1 MRASVSNVVYFSREL
16 LKEDAQDVGIKDGR
30 KRYDMTYLVGIL
42 GMNYHTLKSRVQSI
56 GVDIINNRGEKSYIM
71 ITDRQLT
78 FLKIPMH
85 QRKNNTREQLEACF
99 DAANTAF
106 SGKKFPAYGR
116 GLKEISGKKMI
127 HKHRM

>member
-42 GMNYHTLKSRVQSI
+42 CMNYHTLKSRVQSI
-56 GVDIINNRGEKSYIM
+56 GVDIVNNRGEKSYIM

-78 FLKIPMH
+78 FLKIPVH
-85 QRKNNTREQLEACF
+85 QRKNNTREQLEVCF
-99 DAANTAF
+99 DAANLAF
-106 SGKKFPAYGR
+106 SGKLFPSHGR
-116 GLKEISGKKMI
+116 GLKEISGRKII

>member
-1 MRASVSNVVYFSREL
+1 MMASVSNVVYFSREL
-16 LKEDAQDVGIKDGR
+16 LKADAQDVGIKDGR
-30 KRYDMTYLVGIL
+30 KRYDMTYLVTIL

-78 FLKIPMH
+78 FLKIPVH

-99 DAANTAF
+99 DAANMAF
-106 SGKKFPAYGR
+106 SGKPFPAYGKNI
-116 GLKEISGKKMI
+116 KEISGKKMI
-127 HKHRM
+127 HKHKM